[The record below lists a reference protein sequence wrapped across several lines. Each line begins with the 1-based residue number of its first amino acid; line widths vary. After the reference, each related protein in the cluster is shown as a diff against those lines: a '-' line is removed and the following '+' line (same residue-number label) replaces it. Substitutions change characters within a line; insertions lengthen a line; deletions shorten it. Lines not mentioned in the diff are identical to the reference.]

1 MQSSRLAMPGGDEM
15 LFECIIVTSLD
26 QGPVNQLH
34 VVYLL
39 LAANDQ
45 YFSPYK
51 ILNVVECLWSVVS
64 VLSYK

>member
-34 VVYLL
+34 VGC
-39 LAANDQ
+39 
-45 YFSPYK
+45 K
-51 ILNVVECLWSVVS
+51 
-64 VLSYK
+64 